1 MKLGDKTVGAGF
13 PVYVVAELSA
23 NHGGSVQHAAR
34 TIRAAAAAGADAI
47 KIQTYTADTVT
58 IDCHNEYFTIRGG
71 TIWDG
76 CNLFQLYKQAYT
88 PWEWHAELQKAAQ
101 ECGLGFF
108 STPFDNTAV
117 DFLEDL
123 NVPCHKVASFELVD
137 IPLLRKIGSTG
148 KPVIMSTGMASK
160 EEIHEAVDTLRKAG
174 CGELILL
181 KCTSAYPADPAEANL
196 LTLPDLAKE
205 FGCPVGLSDHTTGIA
220 VSVAAV
226 ALGAC
231 LIEKH
236 FTISRADGGPDSS
249 FSLEPAEF
257 KELVSEIR
265 IAEKALGTVRYG
277 GTASEEK
284 SKAFRRSLFVV
295 KDIKKGQPFSGEN
308 VRVIRPSNGL
318 HPRELDR
325 VLGKTASQDVAF
337 GTPLI
342 HELIEGFSPSGEA

>member
-1 MKLGDKTVGAGF
+1 MKIGAKTVGAGV

-23 NHGGSVQHAAR
+23 NHGGSIQHAAK
-34 TIRAAAAAGADAI
+34 TIQAAADAGADAI
-47 KIQTYTADTVT
+47 KVQTYTADTVT
-58 IDCHNEYFTIRGG
+58 INCKNDYFRIGGG
-71 TIWDG
+71 TVWDG
-76 CNLFQLYKQAYT
+76 AFLYDLYKQACT
-88 PWEWHAELQKAAQ
+88 PWEWHAELQKTAQ

-117 DFLEDL
+117 DFLEKL

-137 IPLLRKIGSTG
+137 IPLLRKVGSTG

-160 EEIHEAVDTLRKAG
+160 EEVHEAVNTLRTAG
-174 CGELILL
+174 CRELILL
-181 KCTSAYPADPAEANL
+181 KCTSAYPADPADANL
-196 LTLPDLAKE
+196 VTIPDMAVE
-205 FGCPVGLSDHTTGIA
+205 FGCPVGISDHTPGFS

-236 FTISRADGGPDSS
+236 FTLSRADGGPDSG

-257 KELVSEIR
+257 KDLVESVR
-265 IAEKALGTVRYG
+265 TAEKSLGRICYG

-284 SKAFRRSLFVV
+284 SKVFRRSLFVV
-295 KDIKKGQPFSGEN
+295 KDVKKGERFTAEN
-308 VRVIRPSNGL
+308 VRVIRPANGL
-318 HPRELDR
+318 MPRELDS
-325 VLGKTASQDVAF
+325 VLGKTATKNIAF

-342 HELIEGFSPSGEA
+342 RDMIENAGE